1 MPQLAITFTSLPPEY
16 QAVIRLAQEQRG
28 ISITPLQELLGGW
41 SKAAVYL
48 VSVAFQD
55 SKRVEHYVLKL
66 DRKNPKARS
75 DEFTRHNRALTS
87 APPGFA
93 RQHMAEMAFER
104 TEQDEAI
111 AIFYA
116 IAGQSLLDYRPLS
129 RYERQGQLKELF
141 KATYQLLLDE
151 WNEQTTIDQALH
163 PQEILER
170 WLGFRLQ
177 PGGSIERFL
186 SNDLRIQPETPGV
199 IVNEKILPNPLAY
212 ARHIDLWGAARPID
226 AIGGYIHGDLNT
238 NNILAKF
245 SPDNTRIDG
254 YYLIDFALFKEG
266 LPLLYDQRYLEIS
279 YLILK
284 LSQVPF
290 TRLVDLL
297 SDMSE
302 DEGLDPASAPVELAG
317 VRQVICAAREAFRQW
332 VQERHPSLSDDLW
345 GQYWLA
351 GAAAGLSYTHK
362 AGLPD
367 EARLL
372 GLIYAAANL
381 KRYGALFGIPGP
393 SQVQRLY
400 DPDQFSPGIRAA
412 GPIPTLSRKALHNL
426 PIQPTAFIGRAE
438 QINGALDLLTHQGV
452 RLVTLSGPGG
462 TGKTRLAIQVASK
475 LLDRFPDGIFFISL
489 AEINQPEL
497 VKSKIAQQLEVRE
510 AGSRP
515 LLENLKSYLSD
526 KQLLLVLDN
535 FEQVISAAPLVAELL
550 SAAADLKILVTSR
563 VILNLRGEHIYTVP
577 PLKTPSASDLAS
589 MDELADI
596 ESVQLFLDRAQSA
609 SPGFSLTE
617 KNAPAVAEICQRL
630 DGLPLAIELA
640 AARLNTLTPQAILA
654 RLNDRLELLTGGAR
668 DLPARQWALRDTID
682 WSYELLEEPEQI
694 LFACLGVF
702 AGGFN
707 LDAAEAVYS
716 SAADL
721 DILNGITSLVNNSL
735 LRRRITNDGQPRFS
749 MLETI
754 REYALERL
762 EGLGRREALERE
774 HAHYYAGKLVEEM
787 GYKIYSAEATSWL
800 NWIET
805 ELDNIGA
812 TLAWSQS
819 SKEGLELGPP
829 LIAFLTWFWY
839 RRGYFHEGRRWAER
853 VLRSAAARE
862 GSLGRAM
869 ALQGCSL
876 LAMWQADLPTAL
888 ARAEEC
894 LKLWE
899 HQKED
904 RFLGI
909 ALMNK
914 GIVLINMGEDTA
926 AHPILKRAQKLFKE
940 IDDLYFYA
948 TTLVHLGNVAL
959 GLGDPDEALDW
970 LEQAYSLSQ
979 EIGEEWTISFALNN
993 LGEVARVQGD
1003 YERAGRYYQQSEA
1016 LLRGMGDQGDLARL
1030 IHNLGYAA
1038 LQAGDLAAAENR
1050 FRESL
1055 AMFRRLGN
1063 QRGIAECLAGLGGL
1077 SSSQSQPLQ
1086 GAKMLGKAH
1095 AMMEIAG
1102 AAWWPADRT
1111 EIERTLQT
1119 TRANLDEAT
1128 FEDAWADGKEMTL
1141 EQAIDLS
1148 TMKLSNETHE

>member
-1 MPQLAITFTSLPPEY
+1 MPQLANTFTSLPPEY
-16 QAVIRLAQEQRG
+16 QAVIRLAQEQHE
-28 ISITPLQELLGGW
+28 ISITPLQELVGGW

-55 SKRVEHYVLKL
+55 SNRVEHYVLKL

-75 DEFTRHNRALTS
+75 DEFTRHSRALAG
-87 APPGFA
+87 APPGFG

-104 TEQDEAI
+104 TEQDGAI

-141 KATYQLLLDE
+141 KATYHHLLDE
-151 WNEQTTIDQALH
+151 WNEQMSIDQALH

-186 SNDLRIQPETPGV
+186 SDDLRIQPETPGF
-199 IVNEKILPNPLAY
+199 IVNERILPNPLAY
-212 ARHIDLWGAARPID
+212 ARQMSSWGDARPID
-226 AIGGYIHGDLNT
+226 AIGGFIHGDLNT

-297 SDMSE
+297 SNMSE
-302 DEGLDPASAPVELAG
+302 VESLDPASAPVELAG
-317 VRQVICAAREAFRQW
+317 VRQVIFAARDTFREW
-332 VQERHPSLSDDLW
+332 VQERYPSLTDDLW

-400 DPDQFSPGIRAA
+400 DPDRSPGFQAA

-426 PIQPTAFIGRAE
+426 PIQPTAFIGRTE

-462 TGKTRLAIQVASK
+462 TGKTRLAIQVASN
-475 LLDRFPDGIFFISL
+475 LLDHFPDGIFFVSL

-550 SAAADLKILVTSR
+550 SAAGDLKILVTSR
-563 VILNLRGEHIYTVP
+563 VILNLQGEHIYTVP
-577 PLKTPSASDLAS
+577 PLKTPSASVMAT
-589 MDELADI
+589 MDDLADI

-609 SPGFSLTE
+609 SPDFFLTE
-617 KNAPAVAEICQRL
+617 KNAPAVAKICQRL

-654 RLNDRLELLTGGAR
+654 HLNDRLKLLTGGAR
-668 DLPARQWALRDTID
+668 DLPARQWTLRDTID

-707 LDAAEAVYS
+707 LEAAEAVYS
-716 SAADL
+716 SEADL
-721 DILNGITSLVNNSL
+721 DILNGITSLVNSSL
-735 LRRRITNDGQPRFS
+735 LRRRITSDGQPRFG

-762 EGLGRREALERE
+762 EELGKREALERE
-774 HAHYYAGKLVEEM
+774 HAHYYAGKLTGEM
-787 GYKIYSAEATSWL
+787 GYKIYSSEANSWL

-805 ELDNIGA
+805 EFDNIGA
-812 TLAWSQS
+812 TLAWSQNN
-819 SKEGLELGPP
+819 KEGLELGPP

-853 VLRSAAARE
+853 VLGSAAARE

-888 ARAEEC
+888 DRAEEC

-914 GIVLINMGEDTA
+914 GIVLINMGEDAA
-926 AHPILKRAQKLFKE
+926 AHPILTRAQKLFNE
-940 IDDLYFYA
+940 IDDHYFYA

-959 GLGDPDEALDW
+959 GLGDPDEALGW
-970 LEQAYSLSQ
+970 LKQANSQSQ

-1003 YERAGRYYQQSEA
+1003 YERAGRYYRQSEA

-1030 IHNLGYAA
+1030 IHNLGYVD
-1038 LQAGDLAAAENR
+1038 LQAGDLTAAGNR

-1077 SSSQSQPLQ
+1077 SSAQSRPLQ
-1086 GAKMLGKAH
+1086 GVKLLSKAH
-1095 AMMEIAG
+1095 ALMEVAG

-1128 FEDAWADGKEMTL
+1128 FEDAWAAGKGMTL
-1141 EQAIDLS
+1141 EGAIDLYK
-1148 TMKLSNETHE
+1148 MRLSNEGHE